1 MELRSQVGEEMARVR
16 KLKKLTQAELAQAVG
31 VSQRTIAAIEGGTRR
46 PSPELAQKLGGVLG
60 FSWVLFFEGDGA
72 MDAETDDTES

>member
-1 MELRSQVGEEMARVR
+1 MELRIQVGEEMARVR

-46 PSPELAQKLGGVLG
+46 PSPELAQRIGAVLG
-60 FSWVLFFEGDGA
+60 FPWTRFYEDEEESEEG
-72 MDAETDDTES
+72 

>member
-16 KLKKLTQAELAQAVG
+16 KLKKLTQAELAQTVG

-46 PSPELAQKLGGVLG
+46 PSPDLAQKLGKELG
-60 FSWVLFFEGDGA
+60 FEWTRFYED
-72 MDAETDDTES
+72 EEEN